1 MSININD
8 LSGLFENN
16 QNNDPSK
23 TRYDVKVMEEKYDDT
38 GEKKI
43 LILQDHRNYIIEF
56 PCELY
61 IMNSLSVH
69 SGNMLRMSRE
79 MYETWFERAYHQDY
93 KHLSDIAFRHFDK
106 LLEHSDLILQ
116 HEAYFNIRL
125 PFLQSLMIYVGSRS
139 YSLGALLKSWI
150 ETDTF
155 LLNNGTYMLSVSGSP
170 LSGMAYYKA
179 WCPKKKEIIYDD
191 LSSVGKTSMSFF
203 KKFEEL
209 EKEYPEKNISDL
221 STLKAL
227 LSEPLI
233 EIKYK
238 YRAKLTKDLAKGQTD

>member
-16 QNNDPSK
+16 QNNDPSE
-23 TRYDVKVMEEKYDDT
+23 TRYDVKVMKEKYDDT

-56 PCELY
+56 PYELY
-61 IMNSLSVH
+61 TMNSLSVH
-69 SGNMLRMSRE
+69 SGDRLSMSKE
-79 MYETWFERAYHQDY
+79 MYDTWFQRAYHQEY
-93 KHLSDIAFRHFDK
+93 KHLSDFAFQHFSK
-106 LLEHSDLILQ
+106 LLENSDLILQ

-125 PFLQSLMIYVGSRS
+125 PFLQSLMVYVGSRS

-155 LLNNGTYMLSVSGSP
+155 HLNNGTYMLSVSGSP

-179 WCPKKKEIIYDD
+179 WCPKKKEIIYDH
-191 LSSVGKTSMSFF
+191 LNVPGKSGMSFF
-203 KKFEEL
+203 KEFDVL
-209 EKEYPEKNISDL
+209 EKEHLAKNISDMIHL
-221 STLKAL
+221 KTL
-227 LSEPLI
+227 
-233 EIKYK
+233 
-238 YRAKLTKDLAKGQTD
+238 LTDLRIPE

>member
-1 MSININD
+1 MSINVND

-69 SGNMLRMSRE
+69 SGDRLSMSKE
-79 MYETWFERAYHQDY
+79 MYDTWFQRAYHQEY
-93 KHLSDIAFRHFDK
+93 KHLSDFAFQHFGK
-106 LLEHSDLILQ
+106 LLENSDLILQ

-125 PFLQSLMIYVGSRS
+125 PFLQSLMVYGGSRS

-179 WCPKKKEIIYDD
+179 WCPKKKEMIYDD
-191 LSSVGKTSMSFF
+191 LNVPGKSGMGFF
-203 KKFEEL
+203 KEFEAL
-209 EKEYPEKNISDL
+209 GNQFPEQNLSDL
-221 STLKAL
+221 SVLNAL
-227 LSEPLI
+227 LREVGIFDHL
-233 EIKYK
+233 EHD
-238 YRAKLTKDLAKGQTD
+238 TF